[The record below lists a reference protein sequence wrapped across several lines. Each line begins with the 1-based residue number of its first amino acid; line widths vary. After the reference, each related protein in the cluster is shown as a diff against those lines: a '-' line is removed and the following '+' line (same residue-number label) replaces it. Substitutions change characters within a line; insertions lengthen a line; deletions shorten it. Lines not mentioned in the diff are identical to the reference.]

1 MKKRDLKNLRNKTV
15 EELKNELSNLTRK
28 RIEVQ
33 VKIISGKEKN
43 LKAVSNL
50 RRDIARVATLIREKQ
65 K

>member
-28 RIEVQ
+28 RIEAQ